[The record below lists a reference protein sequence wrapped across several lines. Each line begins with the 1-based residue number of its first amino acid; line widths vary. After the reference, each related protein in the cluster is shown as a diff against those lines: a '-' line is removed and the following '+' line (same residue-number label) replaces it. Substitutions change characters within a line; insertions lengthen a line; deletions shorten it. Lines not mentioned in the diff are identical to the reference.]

1 MSDLLTVEEVA
12 DRLRLHEMTVR
23 RHIKAGRLRAVRAGR
38 RVRVREED
46 LAAFVKPAEGVHELT
61 REELREKFLKPPTKE
76 EIARRRRIFDEME
89 KLRRPIDIKASTLV
103 RVARR
108 EGEVVYGQKTWQEL
122 IDEES

>member
-23 RHIKAGRLRAVRAGR
+23 RHIKAGRLRAVRVGR

-76 EIARRRRIFDEME
+76 EIERRRRLIDEMRR
-89 KLRRPIDIKASTLV
+89 LREEIGPIDISTSQLV
-103 RVARR
+103 RMARR
-108 EGEVVYGQKTWQEL
+108 EREVLYEGKTW
-122 IDEES
+122 DEVI